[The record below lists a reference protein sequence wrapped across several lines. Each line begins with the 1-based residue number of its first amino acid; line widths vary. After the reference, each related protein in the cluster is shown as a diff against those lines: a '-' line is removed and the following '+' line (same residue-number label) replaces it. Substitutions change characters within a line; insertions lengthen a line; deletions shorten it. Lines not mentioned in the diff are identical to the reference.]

1 MKRKSR
7 VKINKLKLVMIILV
21 FSMVIGFAALNTEL
35 NFFGTSTIAFGENDF
50 RVYISRAFINDV
62 GKSNIINENKDA
74 FTFTYSDINR
84 KNADL
89 KYTVKNTSNSYYA
102 DVEVSCKSRK
112 NDGTSFLYNEEN
124 YESQKFRIEPGKSL
138 TKDVKL
144 FLPNADLNLISEN
157 SDILLL
163 DHIKGIS
170 KGSDSN
176 INFDTSNGTGVYE
189 STSANSGNKVYYY
202 RGATANNDVIFA
214 DKCWKILRTSENGG
228 IKLVYNGNSIGGTCT
243 EFSSSLGI
251 LSDEEVIEITSSQ
264 KFNNNAYAGY
274 MYGGLNSS
282 DYLGAHSNI
291 NDSYFKQ
298 KLDDWYERFILNTE
312 YEKYVIDDSYYNNR
326 TILND
331 YSKVTSTD
339 TFEGLGYGT
348 HTTLYESAGRSSSLA
363 KTLSPT
369 YKVNN
374 INDNFTVS
382 NSNGNGKLGYPIGML
397 TSDELVYAGV
407 TKDASNKS
415 WLEAYKRFILT
426 MSPVGY
432 YNNTMNF
439 AALSGRVLKA
449 YPSDVEDESAYVLP
463 VLTVSPDLYIVSG
476 DGTASSPFVLSSE
489 DTYENSYTCSLNVN
503 KVGYSEDIEPRNPL
517 LDLEI
522 GEEYCFDEECFY
534 TISND
539 NKGTI
544 KMIAKYN
551 LYVGSNYAD
560 YSNPTAITK
569 TDVLYGKQH
578 YTAIGTPPSGA
589 YPHIA
594 TVPYSKNTTDNTYVN
609 SVVKT
614 YVDEYGKYLQDITG
628 INVTA
633 ELITRD
639 ELVDL
644 GCVVLSKTD
653 GNCNNPKFDWVTST
667 TYWTMTPENGTVYLV
682 GSDGYFKAP
691 TTQVNLTASMF
702 RGVRPVITISLPSKN
717 PDVTFV
723 TGNGETPGDELCIG
737 DECFYILN
745 YDGDNY
751 TLFSKYNLYVG
762 NEYSSGSAKAIATT
776 DPLYGKQS
784 ALALGDKGSPI
795 YGTLNH
801 TDAVNAI
808 SNYSTYLNSTY
819 GLHTTSRPISKD
831 ELVGIVGCVEGF
843 KNSNGEN
850 RGCSPIENPS
860 VKYEWVTNTT
870 YWGSASGTGA
880 YLVGGDGY
888 FGVVGSASL
897 SNNTFRGARPVIVIP
912 ASEIKNPDYV
922 VDDKTKY
929 PESWNDNGIFSEY
942 YEQAYE
948 KLKTM
953 TTEEKI
959 GQLLVVSYSN
969 GNPSDAEKAIQSY
982 HVGGVLFFADAFEG
996 KSEAQVISMTS
1007 SLQAKSKIPLMM
1019 QVDEEG
1025 GIVTRMAR
1033 NTNLVSSE
1041 LQTYPNLFKTY
1052 TRTIN
1057 NVTTSFNGFKS
1068 PSDLYKDSGYNFELV
1083 KQETQVK
1090 NSVLKRLGLNIN
1102 LAPVSDIADSSSYIY
1117 PRTLGQ
1123 DAVTTGEFVKTVVEN
1138 SKNSGVSHSLKHFPG
1153 YGNNSDTHT
1162 SSSVDETSLEEL
1174 KNKHLVPFVSGINA
1188 GVESV
1193 LISHNIISAL
1203 DKDNPASLSYAVH
1216 SLLFDDLGFTG
1227 LAITDDLSMNASSG
1241 ISNTYIKAYTAGNH
1255 ILLTSDKYATAYS
1268 EILEAVQSGNVSL
1281 SDLNQRVFK
1290 VLAWKYYVGIL
1301 S

>member
-7 VKINKLKLVMIILV
+7 IKINKLKLVMIILV
-21 FSMVIGFAALNTEL
+21 FSMTIGFAALNTEL
-35 NFFGTSTIAFGENDF
+35 NFFGVSTIAFGENDF

-62 GKSNIINENKDA
+62 GKSNVINENKDA

-84 KNADL
+84 KDADL

-112 NDGTSFLYNEEN
+112 NDGTSFIYNEEN
-124 YESQKFRIEPGKSL
+124 YESHKFRIEPGKSL
-138 TKDVKL
+138 TKDIKL
-144 FLPNADLNLISEN
+144 LLPNTNLNLISEN
-157 SDILLL
+157 SDILLV

-176 INFDTSNGTGVYE
+176 INFNTSNGTGVYE
-189 STSANSGNKVYYY
+189 STSTNSGNKVYYY

-251 LSDEEVIEITSSQ
+251 LSDEEVIQIDSSQ
-264 KFNNNAYAGY
+264 NFNNNAYAGY

-282 DYLGAHSNI
+282 DYLGTHSNI

-312 YEKYVIDDSYYNNR
+312 YEKYVIDDSFYNDR
-326 TILND
+326 TILRD

-374 INDNFTVS
+374 TNDSFSVS
-382 NSNGNGKLGYPIGML
+382 STNGNGKLNYPIGML
-397 TSDELVYAGV
+397 TADELVYAGV
-407 TKDASNKS
+407 TNDASNKS

-426 MSPVGY
+426 ISPVGY
-432 YNNTMNF
+432 YNNSMNF
-439 AALSGRVLKA
+439 NALSGRVLKA
-449 YPSDVEDESAYVLP
+449 YPSDFKDESVYVLP
-463 VLTVSPDLYIVSG
+463 VLTISSDLHIVSG
-476 DGTASSPFVLSSE
+476 DGTSSSPFVLSSE

-517 LDLEI
+517 LDLEV

-551 LYVGSNYAD
+551 LYVGNNYAD
-560 YSNPTAITK
+560 YSNSTTISK
-569 TDVLYGKQH
+569 TDALYGKQH
-578 YTAIGTPPSGA
+578 YTAVGTPTSGA

-609 SVVKT
+609 SVVKN
-614 YVDEYGKYLQDITG
+614 YVDEYGKYLQDLTG
-628 INVTA
+628 INLKA

-644 GCVVLSKTD
+644 GCVVISKTD

-691 TTQVNLTASMF
+691 TTQSNLAASMF

-737 DECFYILN
+737 NECFYVLK
-745 YDGDNY
+745 YDETNY

-762 NEYSSGSAKAIATT
+762 NKFDTGSRTTISTT
-776 DPLYGKQS
+776 DPSYGKQNS
-784 ALALGDKGSPI
+784 LALGDKGSPI
-795 YGTLNH
+795 YGTLNYA
-801 TDAVNAI
+801 DSLKAI
-808 SNYSTYLNSTY
+808 SNYVDYLNNTY
-819 GLHTTSRPISKD
+819 GLHATGRGISLEELENPIGCRDLTGS
-831 ELVGIVGCVEGF
+831 GI
-843 KNSNGEN
+843 NH
-850 RGCSPIENPS
+850 GCSKEKNPL

-870 YWGSASGTGA
+870 YWTGA
-880 YLVGGDGY
+880 LSGDNVYIVGGDG
-888 FGVVGSASL
+888 FFKAVAKT
-897 SNNTFRGARPVIVIP
+897 NTDNRGARPVIIVP
-912 ASEIKNPDYV
+912 ASEIKSPDYV
-922 VDDKTKY
+922 VDDKNKY

-942 YEQAYE
+942 YDQAYE

-969 GNPSDAEKAIQSY
+969 GKPSDTEKAIQSY
-982 HVGGVLFFADAFEG
+982 HVGGVLFFADAFED

-1007 SLQAKSKIPLMM
+1007 NLQSKSKIPLMM

-1025 GIVTRMAR
+1025 GIVTRVAR
-1033 NTNLVSSE
+1033 NTNLVSNE
-1041 LQTYPNLFKTY
+1041 LQAYPNLFKTY
-1052 TRTIN
+1052 TRTISG
-1057 NVTTSFNGFKS
+1057 VTSTFNGFKS
-1068 PSDLYKDSGYNFELV
+1068 PSDLYNDSGHNFELV
-1083 KQETQVK
+1083 KQETKVK
-1090 NSVLKRLGLNIN
+1090 NSVLRRLGLNIN
-1102 LAPVSDIADSSSYIY
+1102 LAPVSDIAASSSYIY
-1117 PRTLGQ
+1117 PRTLGK
-1123 DAVTTGEFVKTVVEN
+1123 DAFTTGEFVKTVVET

-1162 SSSVDETSLEEL
+1162 SSSVDETSLKEL

-1268 EILEAVQSGNVSL
+1268 EILEGVQSGNISL

-1290 VLAWKYYVGIL
+1290 VLAWKYYAGIL